1 MRLQTRVWR
10 MFIRNIT
17 VMNKMILTVR
27 GRSVTYH
34 LHSITSTPNPPV
46 MLFRNITVMNKMILT
61 VRGRSV
67 TYHLHSI
74 TSTPHPPVML
84 FRNITVM
91 NKIEIDRE
99 GKSVNEPLTLFYKHP
114 SSVCDVI

>member
-10 MFIRNIT
+10 MFI
-17 VMNKMILTVR
+17 
-27 GRSVTYH
+27 
-34 LHSITSTPNPPV
+34 
-46 MLFRNITVMNKMILT
+46 RNITVMNKMILT

-91 NKIEIDRE
+91 NTIEIDRE
-99 GKSVNEPLTLFYKHP
+99 GKRYTTCSMFNEL
-114 SSVCDVI
+114 